1 MRDGIGMRSVYR
13 GLAAAAALLTWAAPA
28 SALEACPGPAPKTT
42 VLLADQGLLESVIAD
57 TKGRLFFTG
66 PDGLMR
72 LDRRDAKPKLITP
85 IDGGGGLAFDTDGKL
100 VVGYG
105 NTIQNGSSGDST
117 GPSGLYKV
125 DPDTGKFTTFAT
137 GLSMANGVARTP
149 DGSFYASNDVGH
161 NIDRIV
167 AGKTERG
174 WSQVESG
181 NGMAVDL
188 TGRYLFVNQ
197 TFRPAAIA
205 RIDLAHPDQVTTFA
219 TPADPSDLAAGL
231 DGMTIDA
238 AGRLFSAAN
247 GAGQVWRANTDAS
260 LCLLLD
266 GLPKFPDGP
275 SAVAVG
281 DRHGTFG
288 AANLYVVTFGGQ
300 LIEIEG
306 AVQPPARMRLRA
318 PRRRVPACGRRG
330 VTLAATS
337 GSAPVAGAT
346 VQLAGAMR
354 RTGRAGRVRFTAPFA
369 GNGRYRAVA
378 VRGGY
383 ETAAAAVSVVGC

>member
-1 MRDGIGMRSVYR
+1 MV
-13 GLAAAAALLTWAAPA
+13 AALLTWAAPA
-28 SALEACPGPAPKTT
+28 SALEACPGGAPKTN
-42 VLLADQGLLESVIAD
+42 VLLSDQGTLESVITD
-57 TKGRLFFTG
+57 TKGRLFFTS
-66 PDGLMR
+66 PAGLMR

-105 NTIQNGSSGDST
+105 NTIENGSNGDST

-125 DPDTGKFTTFAT
+125 DPDSGKFTTYAT
-137 GLSMANGVARTP
+137 GLSMANGVARAP
-149 DGSFYASNDVGH
+149 DGAFYASNDIGH

-167 AGKTERG
+167 NGKTERG

-219 TPADPSDLAAGL
+219 APTDPSDLPAGL

-238 AGRLFSAAN
+238 GGRLFSAAN
-247 GAGQVWRANTDAS
+247 GAGQVWRANADGS

-306 AVQPPARMRLRA
+306 VVQPPARMRLRA
-318 PRRRVPACGRRG
+318 PSKRVAACGRRG
-330 VTLAATS
+330 VTLTATS
-337 GSAPVAGAT
+337 GSSPVAGAT
-346 VQLAGAMR
+346 VQLANGMR
-354 RTGRAGRVRFTAPFA
+354 RTGPQGRVRFTGPFG

-383 ETAAAAVSVVGC
+383 ETAAATVNVVGC